1 MHYTALDFEN
11 SLRVLTERQVS
22 SHYLVPDTPV
32 DGCKKIYLLVKEDL
46 RAWHA
51 GVSPW
56 QNRTNL
62 NDTSIG
68 IEIVN
73 LGYKDLPDKRQWFHF
88 SDYQVDIIVELAKD
102 IIARYGIEPTHVIEH
117 SDIAPGRKWD
127 PGPLFPWKKLADQ
140 GIGAWH
146 DEVRV
151 QQLEN
156 ELKGQEIDIRSL
168 QQDLNKYGYK
178 LEETGRFDE
187 QTKAVVRTFQMHF
200 RPKSFLGEP
209 DIETLAILKSL
220 IEKYRSY

>member
-1 MHYTALDFEN
+1 M
-11 SLRVLTERQVS
+11 
-22 SHYLVPDTPV
+22 
-32 DGCKKIYLLVKEDL
+32 
-46 RAWHA
+46 
-51 GVSPW
+51 
-56 QNRTNL
+56 
-62 NDTSIG
+62 
-68 IEIVN
+68 
-73 LGYKDLPDKRQWFHF
+73 
-88 SDYQVDIIVELAKD
+88 
-102 IIARYGIEPTHVIEH
+102 IEH